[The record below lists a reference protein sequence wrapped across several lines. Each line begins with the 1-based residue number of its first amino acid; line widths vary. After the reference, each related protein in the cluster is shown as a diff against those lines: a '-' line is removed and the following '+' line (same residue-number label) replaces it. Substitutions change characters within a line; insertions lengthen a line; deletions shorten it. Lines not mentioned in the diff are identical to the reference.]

1 LKVLVASG
9 TLGSLSADDCAMTV
23 RAVGPR
29 LLATMWLIRAFEEQV
44 SELVRTQE
52 VVGLVHLGIGQEAV
66 AAGVCAHLRPDDYL
80 YSSHRAHG
88 HFLAKGA
95 SPERLMAE
103 LMGRRDGLC
112 AGKGGSMH
120 LVQADR
126 GLLGATGIVGGSV
139 PLALGSALVAQD
151 RGQAQVTVVFF
162 GDGAAQ
168 AGHFLESLN
177 LASLWELPVLLVCEN
192 NGYAEFTPRSAH
204 SRVAHVSQLAEPY
217 GISSTIVDGNDA
229 LAVWAAAG
237 SLVDQLRS
245 GRGPALL
252 ECLTFRL
259 RGHYEGDPAA
269 YRRATDVAEW
279 KEKDPIERLVRQG
292 TAAGWLDE
300 AQLAATV
307 QEARAA
313 VQRAVEFGRSSP
325 FPGAEELLQ
334 HVYA

>member
-1 LKVLVASG
+1 
-9 TLGSLSADDCAMTV
+9 
-23 RAVGPR
+23 
-29 LLATMWLIRAFEEQV
+29 
-44 SELVRTQE
+44 
-52 VVGLVHLGIGQEAV
+52 VHLGIGQEAV
-66 AAGVCAHLRPDDYL
+66 AAGVCAHLRADDYL

-120 LVQADR
+120 LVQADL

-139 PLALGSALVAQD
+139 PLALGTAMVAQD
-151 RGQAQVTVVFF
+151 RGQGQVTVVFF

-177 LASLWELPVLLVCEN
+177 LGSLWELPVLLVCEN

-204 SRVAHVSQLAEPY
+204 SRVEHVSQLAEPY
-217 GISSTIVDGNDA
+217 SIPSTIVDGNDV
-229 LAVWAAAG
+229 LAVSAAAG
-237 SLVDQLRS
+237 DLIDRLRS

-269 YRRATDVAEW
+269 YRRATEVAEW
-279 KEKDPIERLVRQG
+279 KEKDPIQRLVRRG
-292 TAAGWLDE
+292 TEAGWLHDE
-300 AQLAATV
+300 QLATLV
-307 QEARAA
+307 QQARG
-313 VQRAVEFGRSSP
+313 VVERAVAFARSSP
-325 FPGAEELLQ
+325 LPGPDDLLR